1 VSHKKVGLLMI
12 YVSLLTFA
20 LSGIGRSAPEES
32 RSVYHQEYVGLE
44 IDVLA
49 PTNANPG
56 DSINVT
62 IKTQAAVQSINV
74 KYINVIFYGFTNA
87 TTKLANVTLG
97 NFTHLQDSSLSQY
110 EVEYNITI
118 PDDISTGLTY
128 GEISCEWEFMG
139 APQKILPSGFP
150 LTYVKD
156 NALEELQ
163 AKYDEL
169 DVAHNSTL
177 EDYYQLE
184 AKLKGEVDSAR
195 NLMYVFVATTI
206 VAAITVG
213 VLLVRKP
220 KKVWV

>member
-1 VSHKKVGLLMI
+1 MVLLMF
-12 YVSLLTFA
+12 YVSLLTLA
-20 LSGIGRSAPEES
+20 LSGIGWSAPEES

-49 PTNANPG
+49 PVYANPG

-62 IKTQAAVQSINV
+62 VKAQAAVQSIYV

-87 TTKLANVTLG
+87 TTELANVTLG
-97 NFTHLQDSSLSQY
+97 NFTQFHDSPLSY
-110 EVEYNITI
+110 HKVEYNITM
-118 PDDISTGLTY
+118 PDNISTGLTY
-128 GEISCEWEFMG
+128 GEITCEWEFMG

-156 NALEELQ
+156 TSLEELQ
-163 AKYDEL
+163 DKYNEL

-177 EDYYQLE
+177 EDYNQLE
-184 AKLKGEVDSAR
+184 SKLKGEVDSAR

>member
-1 VSHKKVGLLMI
+1 VSQKKLGLLMV
-12 YVSLLTFA
+12 YVSLLIIA
-20 LSGIGRSAPEES
+20 LSGVGRSAPEES

-49 PTNANPG
+49 PFNANPG
-56 DSINVT
+56 DTINVT
-62 IKTQAAVQSINV
+62 VKTQAAVQSINV

-97 NFTHLQDSSLSQY
+97 NFTHLQDSSLSHY

-139 APQKILPSGFP
+139 ATQKILPSGFP
-150 LTYVKD
+150 LIYVKD
-156 NALEELQ
+156 KALDEQ

-184 AKLKGEVDSAR
+184 AKLKGEVDSVR

-206 VAAITVG
+206 VAAIIVG
-213 VLLVRKP
+213 ILLVRKP

>member
-1 VSHKKVGLLMI
+1 MV
-12 YVSLLTFA
+12 YVFFLTLA

-32 RSVYHQEYVGLE
+32 RSVYHQEYAGLE

-49 PTNANPG
+49 PNNANPG

-62 IKTQAAVQSINV
+62 VKTRAAVQSINV

-87 TTKLANVTLG
+87 TTNLAIVTLG
-97 NFTHLQDSSLSQY
+97 NFTHVQDSSLSHY

-118 PDDISTGLTY
+118 PYNISTGLTY

-156 NALEELQ
+156 TALEELQ
-163 AKYDEL
+163 AAYDEL
-169 DVAHNSTL
+169 DAAHNATL
-177 EDYYQLE
+177 EDYNQLE
-184 AKLKGEVDSAR
+184 SKLEGNVDSVR

-206 VAAITVG
+206 IAAITVG

-220 KKVWV
+220 KKVWA